1 MAEKFYGEISETMAM
16 RVWVL
21 SQMLR
26 GMGWAALGTLIV
38 GGILLAIWGVSLLL
52 PQASKEAPSPYTSQ
66 LAISAPLIL
75 TA

>member
-1 MAEKFYGEISETMAM
+1 MAEKFYGDISETMAM

-38 GGILLAIWGVSLLL
+38 GGILLAIWGVGLLL
-52 PQASKEAPSPYTSQ
+52 PQASKEAPSPYTLQ
-66 LAISAPLIL
+66 LEITAPLIQ